1 MQYLEKDYQDMQYL
15 EEDDQDVQN
24 FEEDDNSNKLTELGK
39 KML

>member
-1 MQYLEKDYQDMQYL
+1 MQYL